1 MCNGLH
7 SVSICLCLYIR
18 MLYICKLGCV
28 CACVMSVRL
37 DVFLCMVNCMVFGD
51 RQTCVQTIGLTSVNL
66 SFLLCAMG
74 LIMPVSQDYCVVLL
88 RSLVPRK

>member
-1 MCNGLH
+1 M
-7 SVSICLCLYIR
+7 
-18 MLYICKLGCV
+18 YICMCIYVNWDVYVCV
-28 CACVMSVRL
+28 SVGL
-37 DVFLCMVNCMVFGD
+37 YVFLCMGNCMVFGV

-74 LIMPVSQDYCVVLL
+74 LIMPISQDYCVVLL